1 MTPPR
6 MTRPSED
13 EQRRLDTA
21 AIGPHQTA
29 YYQQQFAAF
38 DRAGRA
44 GYTFNPSA
52 LIFGF
57 LWFFWRRLWWGG
69 LLSMSLLLATV
80 GVVMWAGLRFWHRWL
95 AVSGGASPGAD
106 AVQLTAFLALLLGEL
121 LMAMGSWQVH
131 VFGLASLLTMAPS
144 LMGDAWYHRTCR
156 QRIERALRR
165 HRSVDAAARV
175 LAREGGTST
184 MGVLLSVLLFF
195 ALCALSWSVL
205 AAGT

>member
-1 MTPPR
+1 MAQMIQPD
-6 MTRPSED
+6 ED
-13 EQRRLDTA
+13 GQRRLDTA
-21 AIGPHQTA
+21 AIGPHQTT
-29 YYQQQFAAF
+29 YYLRQFAAF

-95 AVSGGASPGAD
+95 AMSGGVSPGAD

-121 LMAMGSWQVH
+121 LTAMGSWQVH
-131 VFGLASLLTMAPS
+131 VFGLASLLTLAPS
-144 LMGDAWYHRTCR
+144 LMGDAWYFRACR
-156 QRIERALRR
+156 QRIGRALQRQ
-165 HRSVDAAARV
+165 RSVDAAART
-175 LAREGGTST
+175 LAREGGTSAL
-184 MGVLLSVLLFF
+184 GVLLSVLLFF
-195 ALCALSWSVL
+195 MLCALGWSVL
-205 AAGT
+205 AARA

>member
-1 MTPPR
+1 MAQMIQPD
-6 MTRPSED
+6 ED
-13 EQRRLDTA
+13 GQRRLDTA
-21 AIGPHQTA
+21 AIGPHQTT
-29 YYQQQFAAF
+29 YYLRQFAAF

-95 AVSGGASPGAD
+95 AMSVGVSPGAD

-121 LMAMGSWQVH
+121 LTAMGSWQVH
-131 VFGLASLLTMAPS
+131 VFGLASLLTLAPS
-144 LMGDAWYHRTCR
+144 LMGDAWYFRACR
-156 QRIERALRR
+156 QRIGRALQRQ
-165 HRSVDAAARV
+165 RSVDAAART
-175 LAREGGTST
+175 LAREGGTSAL
-184 MGVLLSVLLFF
+184 GVLLSVLLFF
-195 ALCALSWSVL
+195 MLCALGWSVL
-205 AAGT
+205 AARA